1 MNEWMDGLMDE
12 SWMNGWVMDGWGFV
26 QAPSFLTGTKI
37 PDEVV
42 NTMTFIFT

>member
-1 MNEWMDGLMDE
+1 MDEWMDYGWMVDE
-12 SWMNGWVMDGWGFV
+12 WMNGWGFV